1 MNEKD
6 LFKKTIDENIY
17 RKEEIRKNILNGVNS
32 AGMKEGNFMR
42 KKLVLAGLSVGIVIA
57 ISISAYATLDIYQYN
72 QAESFLGKIG
82 IEADKLARQEAKKV
96 YNDIK
101 TDSFEYE
108 TTKDVLNNRA
118 VEMGIEEIPQD
129 AKAIYESIVEYNSLV
144 STTKITT
151 AQLLAIKAGMTFGE
165 IIKSLGPTKDIGSG
179 LHVLQYAVDGDKI
192 FYLSFADENTKTT
205 QSGAEYVKTLVD
217 AKQDNEDPNTF
228 NATLTQRVENM
239 ILVSCPTFKNFD
251 IISLTITKET
261 EIVFADGK
269 KASIDDVK
277 GEMTITITGRILD
290 SYPPQ
295 GTAKKIVIK

>member
-6 LFKKTIDENIY
+6 LFKKTIDENIF
-17 RKEEIRKNILNGVNS
+17 RKEDIRKNVLNSVNY
-32 AGMKEGNFMR
+32 AERKEGNFMR
-42 KKLVLAGLSVGIVIA
+42 KKLVLAGVSVVIVIA
-57 ISISAYATLDIYQYN
+57 ASLSAYAAIDIYQYN

-118 VEMGIEEIPQD
+118 VEMGIEEIPQE
-129 AKAIYESIVEYNSLV
+129 AKAIYESIVEYNGLV
-144 STTKITT
+144 GTAKITT
-151 AQLLAIKAGMTFGE
+151 AQILAIKAGMTFGE
-165 IIKSLGPTKDIGSG
+165 IVKSLGPTKDVGSG

-192 FYLSFADENTKTT
+192 FYLSFADENDKST
-205 QSGAEYVKTLVD
+205 QSGAEYIKTLVD

-228 NATLTQRVENM
+228 NATLTQRMENM

-251 IISLTITKET
+251 VISLAITKDT
-261 EIVFADGK
+261 EIVFADGT
-269 KASIDDVK
+269 KAGIDDVK
-277 GEMTITITGRILD
+277 GEMTITITGEIRE

>member
-1 MNEKD
+1 MNEKN
-6 LFKKTIDENIY
+6 LFKKIIEANIFK
-17 RKEEIRKNILNGVNS
+17 KEDIRKNVHNSVNN
-32 AGMKEGNFMR
+32 AERKEGNFMR
-42 KKLVLAGLSVGIVIA
+42 KKLVLAGVSVGIVIA
-57 ISISAYATLDIYQYN
+57 ISISAFAAIDIYQYN

-129 AKAIYESIVEYNSLV
+129 AKAIYESIVEYNGLV
-144 STTKITT
+144 GTGKITS
-151 AQLLAIKAGMTFGE
+151 AQILAIKVGMTFDE
-165 IIKSLGPTKDIGSG
+165 IVKSLGPTKDVGSG

-192 FYLSFADENTKTT
+192 FYLSFADENDKCIL
-205 QSGAEYVKTLVD
+205 SGAEYIKTLVD

-228 NATLTQRVENM
+228 NATLTQRMENM

-251 IISLTITKET
+251 VISLTITKDT
-261 EIVFADGK
+261 EIVFADGT
-269 KASIDDVK
+269 KAGIDDVK
-277 GEMTITITGRILD
+277 GEMTITITGEIRE

>member
-6 LFKKTIDENIY
+6 LFKKTIDENIFS
-17 RKEEIRKNILNGVNS
+17 KEDIRKNVLNSVNY
-32 AGMKEGNFMR
+32 AERKEGNFMK
-42 KKLVLAGLSVGIVIA
+42 KKLVLAGISVGIIIA
-57 ISISAYATLDIYQYN
+57 ASLSAYATLDIYQYN

-151 AQLLAIKAGMTFGE
+151 AQILAIKAGMTFGE
-165 IIKSLGPTKDIGSG
+165 IIKSLGPTKDVGSG

-205 QSGAEYVKTLVD
+205 LSGAEYVKTLVD

-228 NATLTQRVENM
+228 NATLTQRSGNM

-251 IISLTITKET
+251 IISLTITKDT

-277 GEMTITITGRILD
+277 GEMTITITGEIRE

>member
-1 MNEKD
+1 MNEKN
-6 LFKKTIDENIY
+6 LFKKIIEANIFK
-17 RKEEIRKNILNGVNS
+17 KEDIRKNVHNSVNN
-32 AGMKEGNFMR
+32 AERKEGNFMR
-42 KKLVLAGLSVGIVIA
+42 KKLVLAGVSVGIVIA
-57 ISISAYATLDIYQYN
+57 ISISAFAAIDIYQYN

-129 AKAIYESIVEYNSLV
+129 AKAIYESIVEYNGLV
-144 STTKITT
+144 GTGKITS
-151 AQLLAIKAGMTFGE
+151 AQILAIKVGMTFDE
-165 IIKSLGPTKDIGSG
+165 IVKSLGPTKDVGSG

-192 FYLSFADENTKTT
+192 FYLSFADENDKCIL
-205 QSGAEYVKTLVD
+205 SGAEYIKTLVD

-228 NATLTQRVENM
+228 NATLTQRMENM

-251 IISLTITKET
+251 VISLAITKDT
-261 EIVFADGK
+261 EIVFADGT
-269 KASIDDVK
+269 KAGIDDVK
-277 GEMTITITGRILD
+277 GEMTITITGEIRE